1 VRKDLPLLV
10 CRSTVAADELVPAA
24 DVPDDADDADD
35 DADDDDGD
43 DGEDADDAEPEPP
56 ELQAASTTPAAASG
70 SPNLIASGIFPD
82 DNSGLFM
89 GCAYAF
95 PFRRST
101 ERMPRTTQYATA
113 AKAVRPIRYVSHH
126 RVIPRRGGNSI
137 IADRETV
144 ARVT

>member
-10 CRSTVAADELVPAA
+10 CRSTVAVDELVPAA
-24 DVPDDADDADD
+24 DVPDDADDAGA
-35 DADDDDGD
+35 DADDGD

-113 AKAVRPIRYVSHH
+113 AKAVRPIAMSH
-126 RVIPRRGGNSI
+126 ITG
-137 IADRETV
+137 
-144 ARVT
+144 

>member
-10 CRSTVAADELVPAA
+10 CRSTVAVDELVPAA

-35 DADDDDGD
+35 ADDGDDGD

-70 SPNLIASGIFPD
+70 SPNLIASEIFPD
-82 DNSGLFM
+82 DSGLFM
-89 GCAYAF
+89 GCACAF

-101 ERMPRTTQYATA
+101 ERMPCTTQYATA

-126 RVIPRRGGNSI
+126 RVIRRRGGNSI
-137 IADRETV
+137 IVDRETV
-144 ARVT
+144 AGVT

>member
-1 VRKDLPLLV
+1 LLV
-10 CRSTVAADELVPAA
+10 CRSTVAVDELVPAA

-35 DADDDDGD
+35 ADVPDDGD

-95 PFRRST
+95 LSGGVSSECLAPLNTPPPQRQFDR
-101 ERMPRTTQYATA
+101 YAM
-113 AKAVRPIRYVSHH
+113 SH
-126 RVIPRRGGNSI
+126 ITG
-137 IADRETV
+137 
-144 ARVT
+144 